1 MIPYGKH
8 NINAADIKSVTKVL
22 KSDFITQGK
31 QIEIFEKKIKKYLG
45 VRFAVAVSSCSAGLH
60 LAAKAINLKKG
71 NVMLTSPIT
80 FCSTANAAL
89 HCGAKVEFADVDYET
104 GNISIESIKKKLKKK
119 RIKALFPVHFGGLP
133 CKMKE
138 IRKLSKKNNF
148 YIIEDAAHALGSK
161 YDDGT
166 KVGSCKYSDMA
177 VFSFHPVKSITTG
190 EGGIITTNNK
200 SLYEKL
206 IKLRSHGIEKNSKKF
221 LNSKAKKF
229 PWYYEVQHLSNHYR
243 LTDFQCVLGSSQ
255 LNRLDSFI
263 NKRRQIAAYYDR
275 VFKNNKNLI
284 PLQNF
289 QRHYSSNHLYILRI
303 NFKKI
308 KKSRTE
314 IMNLLRRKGII
325 TQVHYIPL
333 ILQKI
338 YDYKFKKSN
347 FKNTLNLYDSILSI
361 PIFFDLKK
369 KDQIKVINEINNAIE
384 N

>member
-229 PWYYEVQHLSNHYR
+229 PWYYEVHHLSNHYR

-314 IMNLLRRKGII
+314 IMNLLRKKGII

>member
-1 MIPYGKH
+1 
-8 NINAADIKSVTKVL
+8 
-22 KSDFITQGK
+22 
-31 QIEIFEKKIKKYLG
+31 
-45 VRFAVAVSSCSAGLH
+45 
-60 LAAKAINLKKG
+60 
-71 NVMLTSPIT
+71 
-80 FCSTANAAL
+80 
-89 HCGAKVEFADVDYET
+89 
-104 GNISIESIKKKLKKK
+104 
-119 RIKALFPVHFGGLP
+119 
-133 CKMKE
+133 
-138 IRKLSKKNNF
+138 
-148 YIIEDAAHALGSK
+148 
-161 YDDGT
+161 
-166 KVGSCKYSDMA
+166 MA

-229 PWYYEVQHLSNHYR
+229 PWYYEVHHLSNHYR

-255 LNRLDSFI
+255 LNRLNSFI

-289 QRHYSSNHLYILRI
+289 QRHYSSNHLYILII

-361 PIFFDLKK
+361 PIYFDLKK

>member
-206 IKLRSHGIEKNSKKF
+206 IKLRSHGIEKNFKKF

-229 PWYYEVQHLSNHYR
+229 PWYYEVHHLSNHYR

-255 LNRLDSFI
+255 LNRLNSFI

-314 IMNLLRRKGII
+314 IMNLLRKKGII

-361 PIFFDLKK
+361 PIYFDLKK

>member
-104 GNISIESIKKKLKKK
+104 GNISIESIKKKLNKK

-229 PWYYEVQHLSNHYR
+229 PWYYEVHHLSNHYR

-255 LNRLDSFI
+255 LNRLNSFI

-314 IMNLLRRKGII
+314 IMNLLRKKGII

-361 PIFFDLKK
+361 PIYFDLKK

>member
-1 MIPYGKH
+1 MEG
-8 NINAADIKSVTKVL
+8 
-22 KSDFITQGK
+22 
-31 QIEIFEKKIKKYLG
+31 
-45 VRFAVAVSSCSAGLH
+45 
-60 LAAKAINLKKG
+60 
-71 NVMLTSPIT
+71 
-80 FCSTANAAL
+80 
-89 HCGAKVEFADVDYET
+89 ET

-229 PWYYEVQHLSNHYR
+229 PWYYEVHHLSNHYR

-255 LNRLDSFI
+255 LNRLNSFI

-361 PIFFDLKK
+361 PIYFDLKK

>member
-229 PWYYEVQHLSNHYR
+229 PWYYEVHHLSNHYR

-255 LNRLDSFI
+255 LNRLNSFI

-361 PIFFDLKK
+361 PIYFDLKK

>member
-255 LNRLDSFI
+255 LNRLNSFI

-314 IMNLLRRKGII
+314 IMNLLRKKGII

>member
-104 GNISIESIKKKLKKK
+104 GNISIESIKKKLNKK

-255 LNRLDSFI
+255 LNRLNSFI

-314 IMNLLRRKGII
+314 IMNLLRKKGII

>member
-71 NVMLTSPIT
+71 NAMLTSPIT

-229 PWYYEVQHLSNHYR
+229 PWYYEVHHLSNHYR

-255 LNRLDSFI
+255 LNRLNSFI

-314 IMNLLRRKGII
+314 IMNLLRKKGII

-361 PIFFDLKK
+361 PIYFDLKK

>member
-104 GNISIESIKKKLKKK
+104 GNISIESIKKKLNKK

-255 LNRLDSFI
+255 LNRLNSFI

-314 IMNLLRRKGII
+314 IMNLLRKKGII

-361 PIFFDLKK
+361 PIYFDLKK

>member
-104 GNISIESIKKKLKKK
+104 GNISIESIKKKLNKK

-229 PWYYEVQHLSNHYR
+229 PWYYEVHHLSNHYR

-255 LNRLDSFI
+255 LNRLNSFI

-314 IMNLLRRKGII
+314 IMNLLRKKGII

>member
-104 GNISIESIKKKLKKK
+104 GNISIESIKKKLNKK

-229 PWYYEVQHLSNHYR
+229 PWYYEVHHLSNHYR

>member
-1 MIPYGKH
+1 MH
-8 NINAADIKSVTKVL
+8 
-22 KSDFITQGK
+22 
-31 QIEIFEKKIKKYLG
+31 
-45 VRFAVAVSSCSAGLH
+45 
-60 LAAKAINLKKG
+60 
-71 NVMLTSPIT
+71 
-80 FCSTANAAL
+80 
-89 HCGAKVEFADVDYET
+89 
-104 GNISIESIKKKLKKK
+104 
-119 RIKALFPVHFGGLP
+119 
-133 CKMKE
+133 
-138 IRKLSKKNNF
+138 
-148 YIIEDAAHALGSK
+148 
-161 YDDGT
+161 
-166 KVGSCKYSDMA
+166 
-177 VFSFHPVKSITTG
+177 
-190 EGGIITTNNK
+190 
-200 SLYEKL
+200 
-206 IKLRSHGIEKNSKKF
+206 
-221 LNSKAKKF
+221 
-229 PWYYEVQHLSNHYR
+229 HLSNHYR

-255 LNRLDSFI
+255 LNRLNSFI

-361 PIFFDLKK
+361 PIYFDLKK
-369 KDQIKVINEINNAIE
+369 KGSN
-384 N
+384 